1 VVVDPAIQNA
11 AEDALQSGAEL
22 NLDFGA
28 QRGALKALVPLYM
41 EPDAGWYR
49 VAAVA
54 SRISVI
60 VILNPD
66 NGPGTSPSADYMES
80 IEELREAGVT
90 VLGYVST
97 DYGAIAADKIHGEID
112 MYKHF
117 GIHGIFFDQVSSQP
131 EDLEYYRA
139 LGNYVRTSLEGSVFL
154 NPGTRTDEEYIEGEI
169 GDTTSIFEGPWSS
182 WLGYEPDTYLGL
194 YDSQRFASLVYAVPS
209 AREMRS
215 CVDLALS
222 RGIGCFYVTDRDHPN
237 PWSELPAFWDEEVDY
252 LTELKLQIEKNPY
265 GGQRS

>member
-97 DYGAIAADKIHGEID
+97 DYGAIAADKIHGK
-112 MYKHF
+112 MAY
-117 GIHGIFFDQVSSQP
+117 SSTK
-131 EDLEYYRA
+131 YRA
-139 LGNYVRTSLEGSVFL
+139 SQSISN
-154 NPGTRTDEEYIEGEI
+154 II
-169 GDTTSIFEGPWSS
+169 GLWAI
-182 WLGYEPDTYLGL
+182 
-194 YDSQRFASLVYAVPS
+194 
-209 AREMRS
+209 M
-215 CVDLALS
+215 
-222 RGIGCFYVTDRDHPN
+222 
-237 PWSELPAFWDEEVDY
+237 
-252 LTELKLQIEKNPY
+252 
-265 GGQRS
+265 